1 MKLCVILILLSLLC
15 FATSSRAQEGA
26 EYYSQY
32 ESCFDAGIADTTSY
46 IRASA
51 DQGEV
56 PGPSGPAW
64 HSMITNIP
72 GDWYRSGRLIFR
84 SESLPTLAGIAVAT
98 GALFVTDYQT
108 HNATLNLYDESPAIH
123 SASDVMVHVG
133 DGKTA
138 FGIAAAFALYG
149 VASGDRRAFATGSQ
163 TVEAVIASG
172 IVVQLLKRVAG
183 RESPEMASVHRG
195 RWRPFPNWGTYN
207 HHQPKYY
214 AFPSGHITTTMAVVT
229 VLAENYPEVG
239 WIRPV
244 GYTLTGLVGISL
256 VNVGWHWY
264 SDFPLAVA
272 LGYSFGMIAAHRN
285 DTDGDGDGMADGKGL
300 RVMPNISRAGT
311 GVLLAWNF

>member
-1 MKLCVILILLSLLC
+1 MKLCVLLMVLALLC
-15 FATSSRAQEGA
+15 GATIVRAQEG

-32 ESCFDAGIADTTSY
+32 ESCFDAGVVDTT
-46 IRASA
+46 AVTHA
-51 DQGEV
+51 GALLEGV
-56 PGPSGPAW
+56 PQPAGPAW

-72 GDWYRSGRLIFR
+72 GDWYRSGKLIFR
-84 SESLPTLAGIAVAT
+84 SQSLPSLAGIAVAT
-98 GALFVTDYQT
+98 GALLVTDHETQQ
-108 HNATLNLYDESPAIH
+108 ASLSFYDESPAIH
-123 SASDVMVHVG
+123 SASDAFVHVG

-149 VASGDRRAFATGSQ
+149 VASGDHRAFATGSQ
-163 TVEAVIASG
+163 TVEAVLASG

-195 RWRPFPNWGTYN
+195 RWRPFRNWGTYN
-207 HHQPKYY
+207 HHQPRYY
-214 AFPSGHITTTMAVVT
+214 AFPSGHVTTTMAVVT

-244 GYTLTGLVGISL
+244 GYAVTGLVGISL

-285 DTDGDGDGMADGKGL
+285 DVDGDGDGMADGKGL